1 MHSIY
6 HLVLPALLLAAPLLA
21 QLPAQLRLSA
31 LSETQFGNLPEGEPS
46 GLKTSYHQLSLD
58 YALEGF
64 QIGLRGEGFGSS
76 EPDRNYGELLQR
88 FASYRRGPLQA
99 TIGHFYTIVGSGILA
114 HAFELPGVI
123 TEERGSRRR
132 YQIVR
137 DLDGAHVRYRAGRA
151 TVQLLRGTPINTNLP
166 PGLNGIDRRQ
176 GTIQGGSLQLKT
188 HKNLDTGFSM
198 LHYDIG
204 GQEETGAALNAR
216 WRLAP
221 LLAHLGLKGLYAD
234 LHGEYAQRDVTA
246 DRLFSLDRDLGRA
259 LYLSSSLTWGAWGAS
274 LEYKDYEDFSLSQ
287 VNNPPPLI
295 REHAAYLL
303 NRNTHDLLA
312 DDEQGYQAELSY
324 TFAGGQALTANF
336 TRAVRRHDIGDEDDK
351 TLREI
356 FLQFD
361 SPVGEYIDAQL
372 FADFSRNYI
381 LENEKSQ
388 LYGTLWNWSFNDRHT
403 LNFDTQFQDVERRF
417 GTLDFPYTNLYLN
430 LEAHRAPGLSAA
442 IQLQRTTD
450 ELETGADPSGT
461 TWWWGLNFGAEIRDG
476 HSVGIF
482 AGQRRSGL
490 ACTAGTCYEVL
501 GFEGVEMRLHNRF
514 F

>member
-1 MHSIY
+1 M
-6 HLVLPALLLAAPLLA
+6 
-21 QLPAQLRLSA
+21 
-31 LSETQFGNLPEGEPS
+31 
-46 GLKTSYHQLSLD
+46 
-58 YALEGF
+58 
-64 QIGLRGEGFGSS
+64 
-76 EPDRNYGELLQR
+76 
-88 FASYRRGPLQA
+88 
-99 TIGHFYTIVGSGILA
+99 
-114 HAFELPGVI
+114 
-123 TEERGSRRR
+123 
-132 YQIVR
+132 
-137 DLDGAHVRYRAGRA
+137 
-151 TVQLLRGTPINTNLP
+151 
-166 PGLNGIDRRQ
+166 
-176 GTIQGGSLQLKT
+176 
-188 HKNLDTGFSM
+188 
-198 LHYDIG
+198 
-204 GQEETGAALNAR
+204 
-216 WRLAP
+216 
-221 LLAHLGLKGLYAD
+221 
-234 LHGEYAQRDVTA
+234 TA

-274 LEYKDYEDFSLSQ
+274 LEYKEYEDFSLSQ
-287 VNNPPPLI
+287 VNNLPPLI
-295 REHAAYLL
+295 REHATYLL

-336 TRAVRRHDIGDEDDK
+336 TRAVRRHDTGDEDDK

-372 FADFSRNYI
+372 FADFSHNYI

-450 ELETGADPSGT
+450 ELETGADPFGT
-461 TWWWGLNFGAEIRDG
+461 TCWWGLNFGVEIRDG

-482 AGQRRSGL
+482 AAQRRSGL

-501 GFEGVEMRLHNRF
+501 RFEGVEMRLRNRF